1 VVDNFNKD
9 NFPFGKKFRFPI
21 ASELKNAGKK
31 TNLNSVWI
39 LKGFKPFGKNLIN
52 SPKFF
57 LGMIFNTMNLDWLT
71 CIQNFEVPLQVEN
84 GLKRNIKKEFKFE
97 FETHLN

>member
-31 TNLNSVWI
+31 TNLNSV
-39 LKGFKPFGKNLIN
+39 
-52 SPKFF
+52 
-57 LGMIFNTMNLDWLT
+57 
-71 CIQNFEVPLQVEN
+71 
-84 GLKRNIKKEFKFE
+84 
-97 FETHLN
+97 